1 MSGWDAYINAL
12 KGDGKVITGAAIYG
26 QGAAPALWAASSASF
41 IAAPEVAALSQGL
54 TNQSAFDGMSG
65 TGFKIGGTKY
75 MKLNS
80 ELNKVIRG
88 KAGENASSAAMS
100 KKGNRHRSRKRIT
113 SGNLSSSRENG
124 SRSCRKRV
132 LNHHPHSY
140 NTLILINQTNPH
152 SSTHHRDSQY
162 TFYITT

>member
-41 IAAPEVAALSQGL
+41 IQAAEVKALADGLSQ
-54 TNQSAFDGMSG
+54 QSAFDGMSG
-65 TGFKIGGTKY
+65 TGFKVGGTKY

-88 KAGENASSAAMS
+88 KAGEMAASAAFS
-100 KKGNRHRSRKRIT
+100 KKAIVIATGK
-113 SGNLSSSRENG
+113 G
-124 SRSCRKRV
+124 SPQEISAAVEKMAGD
-132 LNHHPHSY
+132 LASKG
-140 NTLILINQTNPH
+140 
-152 SSTHHRDSQY
+152 
-162 TFYITT
+162 F